1 MRVRFPSPAPDEN
14 NSTYVLFFII
24 AYITA
29 FRYNLCMNFKELLTK
44 KKVTGYELAK
54 NTGIPYMT
62 INDLING
69 RTIIQNVSLKHALA
83 ISDFLNIDIQK
94 LSKLDTIKPIEFRY
108 FRNNLLSDLKR
119 NKPLD
124 FARKII
130 SSKEIDYYYKNDSK
144 EYAYYLLALIDYIFR
159 IENEEIYTKRYNN
172 LRKEKLNNPFFVG
185 SKLVSFNTIEEA
197 EKKLNIQV
205 IPEFRNFNII
215 EEDVFNVA

>member
-1 MRVRFPSPAPDEN
+1 
-14 NSTYVLFFII
+14 
-24 AYITA
+24 
-29 FRYNLCMNFKELLTK
+29 MNFKELLAK

-83 ISDFLNIDIQK
+83 ISDFLNIDIQE
-94 LSKLDTIKPIEFRY
+94 LNKLDTIKPIEFRY

-124 FARKII
+124 FAKKII
-130 SSKEIDYYYKNDSK
+130 SNKEIDYYYKNNSK
-144 EYAYYLLALIDYIFR
+144 EYAYYLLALVDYIFR
-159 IENEEIYTKRYNN
+159 IENEEIYIKRYNK
-172 LRKEKLNNPFFVG
+172 LRKEKLNHPFFVG
-185 SKLVSFNTIEEA
+185 SKLVGFNTIEEA

-205 IPEFRNFNII
+205 IPEFKHFNII
-215 EEDVFNVA
+215 ESNIFNIA